1 MKDKNVTALLALN
14 FLVTGG
20 LSALLLT
27 KFQNLPITG
36 GSDPVPVQVDL
47 TGIDQPL
54 TKVSK
59 DLDQLTSSIQRF
71 NTSLVQYDF
80 LKREMDRLETLD
92 QNIGMRAQVAAS
104 QKNDK
109 NTKEIEEVLAKLSAL
124 SGKVKGEQQV
134 RRQTMLKLISN
145 LEKQLAEI
153 SAPAPTKSGTSTG
166 ASSSTAPA
174 PVPVRPANVQPTP
187 TPTPAAPTSTP
198 TPAPPT
204 PAPDNTKSGTGR

>member
-71 NTSLVQYDF
+71 Q
-80 LKREMDRLETLD
+80 
-92 QNIGMRAQVAAS
+92 AP
-104 QKNDK
+104 
-109 NTKEIEEVLAKLSAL
+109 AKL
-124 SGKVKGEQQV
+124 G
-134 RRQTMLKLISN
+134 N
-145 LEKQLAEI
+145 F
-153 SAPAPTKSGTSTG
+153 
-166 ASSSTAPA
+166 
-174 PVPVRPANVQPTP
+174 PANLGL
-187 TPTPAAPTSTP
+187 ADLDAL
-198 TPAPPT
+198 
-204 PAPDNTKSGTGR
+204 